1 MSEINAAK
9 VEFKLELV
17 DAGLNVLEYIPE
29 RITPPIVLL
38 NASQPYLQTAQF
50 GEWSLGIELV
60 LVASTA
66 TNKKA
71 TEDLDQLIEDTLNA
85 IEPLTYVR
93 ITSVNQPYNLQTNNA
108 EYLAANI
115 YCQLNLTI

>member
-1 MSEINAAK
+1 MSEINALK
-9 VEFKLELV
+9 VEFSLELV
-17 DAGLNVLEYIPE
+17 GEGLNVLEYIPE
-29 RITPPIVLL
+29 RNTPPIILI
-38 NASQPYLQTAQF
+38 NAAQPYLQTAEF
-50 GEWSLGIELV
+50 GEWSLGVELV

-71 TEDLDQLIEDTLNA
+71 TENLDQLIEDTLNA
-85 IEPLTYVR
+85 ITPLSYAR

>member
-17 DAGLNVLEYIPE
+17 HAGLNVLEYIPE

-71 TEDLDQLIEDTLNA
+71 TENLDQLIEDTLNA

-108 EYLAANI
+108 EFLSANI

>member
-1 MSEINAAK
+1 MSEINALK

-29 RITPPIVLL
+29 RITPPIVLV
-38 NASQPYLQTAQF
+38 NASQPYLQTAEF
-50 GEWSLGIELV
+50 GEWSLGLELV

-66 TNKKA
+66 TNKTA
-71 TEDLDQLIEDTLNA
+71 TENLDQLIEDVLNA
-85 IEPLTYVR
+85 IEPLKYVR

-108 EYLAANI
+108 EYLAANL
-115 YCQLNLTI
+115 YVQLDITL

>member
-1 MSEINAAK
+1 MSEINASK
-9 VEFKLELV
+9 LEFKLELTE
-17 DAGLNVLEYIPE
+17 AGLNVLEYVPE
-29 RITPPIVLL
+29 RITPPIVIM
-38 NASQPYLQTAQF
+38 NAAQPYLQTAQF

-71 TEDLDQLIEDTLNA
+71 TENLDQLIEDVLNA

-108 EYLAANI
+108 EYLAANV
-115 YCQLNLTI
+115 YVQLDITL

>member
-9 VEFKLELV
+9 VEFKLELAE
-17 DAGLNVLEYIPE
+17 AGLNVLEYVPE
-29 RITPPIVLL
+29 RITPPIVIV
-38 NASQPYLQTAQF
+38 NAAQPYLQTAEF
-50 GEWSLGIELV
+50 GEWSLGVELV

-71 TEDLDQLIEDTLNA
+71 TENLDQLIEDTLNA
-85 IEPLTYVR
+85 IQPLTYVR

-108 EYLAANI
+108 EYLSANI
-115 YCQLNLTI
+115 YCQINLTI

>member
-1 MSEINAAK
+1 MSEINASK
-9 VEFKLELV
+9 VEFKLELAE
-17 DAGLNVLEYIPE
+17 AGLNVLEYVPE
-29 RITPPIVLL
+29 RITPPIVIL
-38 NASQPYLQTAQF
+38 NAAQPYLQTAQF
-50 GEWSLGIELV
+50 GEWSLGLELV

-71 TEDLDQLIEDTLNA
+71 TENLDQLVEDVLNA

-108 EYLAANI
+108 EYLAANV
-115 YCQLNLTI
+115 YVQLDITL

>member
-1 MSEINAAK
+1 MSEINASK
-9 VEFKLELV
+9 VEFKLELQE
-17 DAGLNVLEYIPE
+17 AGLNVLEYVPE
-29 RITPPIVLL
+29 RITPPIVIL
-38 NASQPYLQTAQF
+38 NAAQPYLQTAQF
-50 GEWSLGIELV
+50 GEWSLGLELV

-71 TEDLDQLIEDTLNA
+71 TENLDQLIEDVLNA

-108 EYLAANI
+108 EFLAVNV
-115 YCQLNLTI
+115 YVQLDITL

>member
-1 MSEINAAK
+1 MSEITAAK

-17 DAGLNVLEYIPE
+17 EAGLNVLEYIPE

-38 NASQPYLQTAQF
+38 NAAQPYLQTAEF
-50 GEWSLGIELV
+50 GEWNLGIELV

-71 TEDLDQLIEDTLNA
+71 TENLDQLIEDTLKA
-85 IEPLTYVR
+85 IEPLGYAR

-108 EYLAANI
+108 EFLSANI
-115 YCQLNLTI
+115 YCQLNITI

>member
-1 MSEINAAK
+1 MSEINASK
-9 VEFKLELV
+9 VEFKLELQE
-17 DAGLNVLEYIPE
+17 AGLNVLEYVPE
-29 RITPPIVLL
+29 RITPPIVIL
-38 NASQPYLQTAQF
+38 NAAQPYLQTAQF
-50 GEWSLGIELV
+50 GEWSLGLELV

-71 TEDLDQLIEDTLNA
+71 TENLDQLIEDVLNA

-108 EYLAANI
+108 EYLAANV
-115 YCQLNLTI
+115 YCQLDITL

>member
-9 VEFKLELV
+9 VEFKLELA

-50 GEWSLGIELV
+50 GEWSLGLELV

-71 TEDLDQLIEDTLNA
+71 TEALDQLIEDTLNA

>member
-1 MSEINAAK
+1 MSEINAVK
-9 VEFKLELV
+9 VEFKLELA
-17 DAGLNVLEYIPE
+17 DAGLNVLEYVPD
-29 RITPPIVLL
+29 RITPPIVIV
-38 NASQPYLQTAQF
+38 NSAQPYIQTAEF
-50 GEWSLGIELV
+50 GEWSMGIELV
-60 LVASTA
+60 LVSSTA

-71 TEDLDQLIEDTLNA
+71 TENLDQLIEDTLIA
-85 IEPLTYVR
+85 ITPLTYAR